1 MYVLGQIL
9 CRLLCN
15 STVYLEMLQT
25 KDELIVT
32 MIYFLFHT
40 ITNHFCIVLFPSNSW
55 RECNT
60 ALSIDYKSFLRC
72 NPNLLNDLT
81 VPVFP

>member
-40 ITNHFCIVLFPSNSW
+40 ITNHFCIVLFP
-55 RECNT
+55 
-60 ALSIDYKSFLRC
+60 
-72 NPNLLNDLT
+72 
-81 VPVFP
+81 